1 MKVEFRIQQSRPV
14 PGRPLTLTCLTR
26 VTGEAPPGEE
36 RLPLNLAL
44 VLDRSGSMQGEKIRN
59 LKEAVRLLMRRL
71 RPDDVVSAVGYDHEV
86 LTLARG
92 ATGQE
97 GHEGVLAVLDRLHA
111 RGMTNLSGGW
121 FQGRDLATGHRVQ
134 GGVNRILLM
143 TDGLANQ
150 GVTHRGALT
159 ELCRAAADEGTVTTT
174 IGFGADYDEDLLRD
188 MAEAGG
194 GATWYVETPDQAP
207 GIFEE
212 EIEGLL
218 SLAAQHVRLRFRLAP
233 GCRFV
238 ELHHDHPVHHT
249 SAGVEVGLGD
259 LYALEPRPALFR
271 LELDAP
277 TPTTRGEKPVGGG
290 PSGWSPGEDISLGT
304 LEVSGY
310 RTGGSDGVGVRREVV
325 EFPLRFTLAGEGRT
339 DAEVERVRALL
350 HTARA
355 RRDALAREEQGD
367 VPGAQRILR
376 QAACVLV
383 EAAPDDEDALTEAR
397 DLEQVAIHLGEAGG
411 FDAADLKYMKQSA
424 WDESRARSRAK
435 KRYYRD

>member
-1 MKVEFRIQQSRPV
+1 MKVEFRIQHSRPI
-14 PGRPLTLTCLTR
+14 PGRPLTLTGLTR
-26 VTGEAPPGEE
+26 VTGDAPPGEE

-44 VLDRSGSMQGEKIRN
+44 VLDRSGSMQGEKLRN

-86 LTLARG
+86 MTLARG
-92 ATGQE
+92 ATGGE
-97 GHEGVLAVLDRLHA
+97 GHEGVLAALERLHA

-121 FQGRDLATGHRVQ
+121 FQGRHLATGHRVQ

-150 GVTHRGALT
+150 EVTHRGALT
-159 ELCRAAADEGTVTTT
+159 ELCRAAADEGIVTTT

-238 ELHHDHPVHHT
+238 ELHHDHPLHHT
-249 SAGVEVGLGD
+249 PDGVEVDLGD

-271 LELDAP
+271 LELAP
-277 TPTTRGEKPVGGG
+277 PAPPRPGERVVDGGWR
-290 PSGWSPGEDISLGT
+290 GWSPGEELSLGT

-310 RTGGSDGVGVRREVV
+310 RTGGPDGAGVRREVV
-325 EFPLRFTLAGEGRT
+325 ELPMRFTLAREGRA
-339 DAEVERVRALL
+339 DPEVERVRALL
-350 HTARA
+350 RTARA
-355 RRDALAREEQGD
+355 RRDAMAREERGD

-376 QAACVLV
+376 EAAGLLVQAA
-383 EAAPDDEDALTEAR
+383 PHDEDALIEAR
-397 DLEQVAIHLGEAGG
+397 DLEQVATHLGEAGG

-435 KRYYRD
+435 KRYYRE